1 MYNAAA
7 TTHFVL
13 SFQRRMKSIAL
24 PSISNLTAGARTLY
38 AAGFYFVC
46 SISMNFL
53 NKMIISSYGFNF
65 PAFIMVCQ
73 MAVTVLVLDLLR
85 LSGRLSITPYTLRSG
100 MSFLPASL
108 CFGLHSTLS
117 LTALEGMNIPMYGA
131 VKRCTPLVNLA
142 LSVAF
147 LRKRLPSV
155 SVTVSIACITAGCII
170 ASAGD
175 LEFDRRAYT
184 TGALSVLAQAGYL
197 TLVQMHSEKEKS
209 SGEAGSALDMVY
221 INSCNTLPVFL
232 LASFLVGE
240 TSALGYSNSYSASG
254 FLPTFVLLV
263 FSGSLLTYSQF
274 LCAAV
279 CSALTASLVGVAK
292 SVLQTIIGFFT
303 FGGVPFHPLNVL
315 GLLLNTIGGC
325 LYSYAKYHESQRR
338 RARTDDKLSE
348 PLTASKENGLPY
360 SASSG
365 EMISVVVDG
374 GRRSTSAVHS
384 TQYSAVHRL

>member
-1 MYNAAA
+1 M
-7 TTHFVL
+7 
-13 SFQRRMKSIAL
+13 
-24 PSISNLTAGARTLY
+24 
-38 AAGFYFVC
+38 
-46 SISMNFL
+46 
-53 NKMIISSYGFNF
+53 
-65 PAFIMVCQ
+65 
-73 MAVTVLVLDLLR
+73 
-85 LSGRLSITPYTLRSG
+85 
-100 MSFLPASL
+100 
-108 CFGLHSTLS
+108 
-117 LTALEGMNIPMYGA
+117 
-131 VKRCTPLVNLA
+131 
-142 LSVAF
+142 
-147 LRKRLPSV
+147 
-155 SVTVSIACITAGCII
+155 TVSIACITAGCII

-240 TSALGYSNSYSASG
+240 TSALGYSNSYSGTRASVDEQMIMLPFFFFRSISSLFFPITAAIQITAAHCQTFIFILASG

-315 GLLLNTIGGC
+315 G
-325 LYSYAKYHESQRR
+325 
-338 RARTDDKLSE
+338 
-348 PLTASKENGLPY
+348 ASIFDRWPRPRKFLP
-360 SASSG
+360 
-365 EMISVVVDG
+365 
-374 GRRSTSAVHS
+374 TF
-384 TQYSAVHRL
+384 L